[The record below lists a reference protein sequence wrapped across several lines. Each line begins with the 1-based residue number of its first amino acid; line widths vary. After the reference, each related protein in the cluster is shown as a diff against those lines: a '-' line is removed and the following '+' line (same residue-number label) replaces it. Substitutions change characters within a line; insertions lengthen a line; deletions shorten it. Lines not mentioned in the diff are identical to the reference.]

1 MNAVKA
7 ITVTT
12 LAAGM
17 IALFAA
23 QQALGRDRVVYL
35 DGPSARSLHEVRSIS
50 VEGNLCPVRV
60 ASQLN
65 RHGFLATPGGSA
77 DAVLELDVATNGSL
91 WDQDSMDEGRY
102 TARLVGARGRTLFT
116 TGGYE
121 DSLNLGMLCD
131 EIGEEIADDLEDRLG

>member
-12 LAAGM
+12 LAAGV
-17 IALFAA
+17 IALLAA
-23 QQALGRDRVVYL
+23 QQALGRDR
-35 DGPSARSLHEVRSIS
+35 DRDWDRPTARSLHEVRSIS
-50 VEGNLCPVRV
+50 VEGALCPMRV

-65 RHGFLATPGGSA
+65 QHGFSAVPGGSA
-77 DAVLELDVATNGSL
+77 DAVLELDVVTSGGL

-102 TARLVGARGRTLFT
+102 TATLVGRNGRTLLT

-121 DSLNLGMLCD
+121 DSINLGSLCD
-131 EIGEEIADDLEDRLG
+131 EIGEEIAEDLESRLG